1 MSRRGATLAVV
12 VLLVVAVGGAAVWA
26 GLFRSKNGAVHSV
39 TVQRQAELSATVRA
53 TGKVDVTGKLPLPL
67 AQAGTIR
74 VVAVKAGDAV
84 RAGDLV
90 AAMDDTRQRQDLQ
103 AAADALD
110 AAQYGVTGARARN
123 NGDTAGRAAIVT
135 AEAAVQDAQRR
146 LDTARDALRRTLI
159 LAPIDGTILSVSVAE
174 KGSYNQGQEV
184 AQVANLQNLV
194 LTVDVDELDI
204 PRLGDNRA
212 ARIVFDAFPGREI
225 TGTLASV
232 APLSTNRGGRTIY
245 EGSVAFA
252 RPPDLDLR
260 PGMGADVTVAT
271 RTERNVLV
279 VPDLAVET
287 IGAKTFLTVLH
298 DDGSR
303 ERVEVRTGIRAN
315 GVIVI
320 ASGVNEGT
328 RVVVP

>member
-1 MSRRGATLAVV
+1 MSRRFGTLAIVI
-12 VLLVVAVGGAAVWA
+12 LLVVAVGGAAVWA
-26 GLFRSKNGAVHSV
+26 GFFRSKGGTVHTV
-39 TVQRQAELSATVRA
+39 IVQRQAELSATVRA
-53 TGKVDVTGKLPLPL
+53 TGKVDVTGKLPIPL
-67 AQAGTIR
+67 LQAGTIR
-74 VVAVKAGDAV
+74 VVAVKAGDTV
-84 RAGDLV
+84 RAGDV
-90 AAMDDTRQRQDLQ
+90 IAVMDDARQRQDVQ
-103 AAADALD
+103 AATDALD

-123 NGDTAGRAAIVT
+123 SGDTGARSAIVT

-146 LDTARDALRRTLI
+146 LDTARDALRRTLV

-184 AQVANLQNLV
+184 VQVANLQNLV

-225 TGTLASV
+225 TGSLASV

-245 EGSVAFA
+245 EGSVTFV

-271 RTERNVLV
+271 RTERNALV

-315 GVIVI
+315 GMIAI
-320 ASGVNEGT
+320 ASGISEGA

>member
-1 MSRRGATLAVV
+1 MSRRVATLAVV
-12 VLLVVAVGGAAVWA
+12 LLLVVGIAGAVVWA
-26 GLFRSKNGAVHSV
+26 GFFRTRNGTIHTV

-53 TGKVDVTGKLPLPL
+53 TGKVDVTGKVPIPLP
-67 AQAGTIR
+67 QAGTIR
-74 VVAVKAGDAV
+74 LVAVKAGDPV
-84 RAGDLV
+84 RAGEVV

-103 AAADALD
+103 AATDALD
-110 AAQYGVTGARARN
+110 AAQYGLTGARARN
-123 NGDTAGRAAIVT
+123 NGDTGGRAAIVT
-135 AEAAVQDAQRR
+135 AEVAVQDAQRR
-146 LDTARDALRRTLI
+146 LDTARDALRRALI

-184 AQVANLQNLV
+184 AQIANLQNLV
-194 LTVDVDELDI
+194 LTIDVDELDI
-204 PRLGDNRA
+204 PRLGDNRTA
-212 ARIVFDAFPGREI
+212 KIIFDAFPGREI
-225 TGTLASV
+225 TGSLASV

-245 EGSVAFA
+245 EGSVIFT

-303 ERVEVRTGIRAN
+303 ARVEVRTGIRAN

-320 ASGVNEGT
+320 ASGVSEGA